1 MTTILITKAEAA
13 RRQID
18 VAITLWFHDADPIA
32 IHTLACAGLGILNDL
47 GKPNGETAMRYD
59 PNSYRKETFKEWV
72 QLVNQIRDF
81 LKHADR
87 DPLDTLDFKPSTNK
101 YLLADCVDTCLRVSG
116 DQTPIMKAFWSHFT
130 LHHPQ
135 YFSPDVID
143 LLPLEL
149 TALTKEQFFEEFIA
163 GNQASLPQY

>member
-1 MTTILITKAEAA
+1 MSIITVTKVEAA

-18 VAITLWFHDADPIA
+18 AAITLWFHDADPIA

-47 GKPNGETAMRYD
+47 GKPCGETAMRYD
-59 PNSYRKETFKEWV
+59 PKSFRKETFKEWV
-72 QLVNQIRDF
+72 QLVDQSRNF

-101 YLLADCVDTCLRVSG
+101 YLLADCVDTCRRVSG

-135 YFSPDVID
+135 YFSPDVVE

-149 TALTKEQFFEEFIA
+149 RELPKGQLFEEFLV
-163 GNQASLPQY
+163 GNRTSITP